1 MKNRNTSI
9 ILPTVNGKRHG
20 LVGLT
25 HFGEMSGCPCLG
37 GIVIFEVK
45 QFSVMPE
52 RGNMTLLVACQLC
65 CLKYF
70 KGVWSLNKSTKLRGE
85 KQPLRQLKVAK
96 LITICQ

>member
-1 MKNRNTSI
+1 MYLSQYPSGLKDPLPMKNRNTSI
-9 ILPTVNGKRHG
+9 IFPTVNGKRHG

-52 RGNMTLLVACQLC
+52 RGNMTLLVACHWA
-65 CLKYF
+65 
-70 KGVWSLNKSTKLRGE
+70 V
-85 KQPLRQLKVAK
+85 
-96 LITICQ
+96 

>member
-1 MKNRNTSI
+1 MKNRNTLI

-52 RGNMTLLVACQLC
+52 RGNMTLLVACQLG

-70 KGVWSLNKSTKLRGE
+70 GCLE
-85 KQPLRQLKVAK
+85 
-96 LITICQ
+96 